1 MKTTLLLVFAAAI
14 GFAAGWTIISK
25 RQAARHAAAMAQ
37 AQAAW
42 DAERAALEES
52 IDAARARV
60 PFVVPPATA
69 PTAAVTSRPTPT
81 ELIAKLQT
89 LRGGNPRQLR
99 EAVYWLAEL
108 AQHGPAALPVIR
120 EFLGRNQDIDFDTAS
135 FTQNK
140 NLREVPLEFALPPS
154 LRFGLFDVLRQ
165 IGGEH
170 AEQILA

>member
-69 PTAAVTSRPTPT
+69 PTAAVTSGTPT

-99 EAVYWLAEL
+99 E
-108 AQHGPAALPVIR
+108 
-120 EFLGRNQDIDFDTAS
+120 
-135 FTQNK
+135 
-140 NLREVPLEFALPPS
+140 
-154 LRFGLFDVLRQ
+154 
-165 IGGEH
+165 
-170 AEQILA
+170 